1 MSSPKRQVKR
11 LLSRTPF
18 AARAYWRWIDQA
30 GPTLHFSGKNSLQ
43 RLESQIPA
51 WVETASRSR
60 AEAEPGKRLAIFAT
74 FRYWIEHA
82 VLTSLTLAGM
92 GHDVTLAYL
101 PYAKYRIQVHP
112 FDLQRQDAYV
122 RHAIEGISSL
132 VRVQPI
138 FSDGSSVVEIPDAIR
153 PALEEISL
161 RDSQYSLRVEDVDPG
176 SDLYRLRLS
185 RNEFAARAML
195 QWLPRAAPE
204 VFIVPN
210 GSILEYG
217 VAYHVARHLGIQVV
231 TYEFDEPQ
239 HRIRLGHNAEVMR
252 EETDELWQARRDL
265 PLTQEQRARVSEL
278 LSARQKGS
286 KWQNFPIQFQGVP
299 KQGGEEIR
307 KDLDLDERPVVLLA
321 PNVFGDSATL
331 GRQVFSDSMT
341 EWLARTLQ
349 HFIDRDEIQL
359 LIRIHPSEARFPT
372 GTSMTEVV
380 RETLPQLPEHMRLI
394 AAEDPINTY
403 DLVEIAALG
412 IVYTTTVG
420 LEMSLSGVPVVVTG
434 FTHYRGKGFTL
445 DPQSWE
451 DYFQII
457 ERVLREPDAHRL
469 DEEKFRDAW
478 KYAYHFF
485 FEFTHPFPWHL
496 LYFWDDV
503 QTWPLEEVLSK
514 NGRRTFGDS
523 FRWLA
528 GEPIDWSFSG
538 S

>member
-1 MSSPKRQVKR
+1 MSSLKLQVKQW
-11 LLSRTPF
+11 LSRVPV
-18 AARAYWRWIDQA
+18 AAEAYWRWVDQA
-30 GPTLHFSGKNSLQ
+30 GPTLHFSGKNSLE
-43 RLESQIPA
+43 RLESHIPSWLELA
-51 WVETASRSR
+51 RHSRT
-60 AEAEPGKRLAIFAT
+60 EAEPGKRLAIFAT

-82 VLTSLTLAGM
+82 VLTGLTLAGM

-101 PYAKYRIQVHP
+101 PYARYRIQVQP

-122 RHAIEGISSL
+122 RDSL
-132 VRVQPI
+132 RGLAPLVKVVSI
-138 FSDGSSVVEIPDAIR
+138 FSDGFSDVHIPKAIA

-161 RDSQYSLRVEDVDPG
+161 RDSQYSLRVEDVDPS
-176 SDLYRLRLS
+176 SDLYRLRLA
-185 RNEFAARAML
+185 RNEFAARSL
-195 QWLPRAAPE
+195 LRWLRREEPD

-217 VAYHVARHLGIQVV
+217 VAYHVARHLNVPVV

-239 HRIRLGHNAEVMR
+239 HRIRLGQNTEVMR
-252 EETDELWQARRDL
+252 EETDALWQARREL
-265 PLTQEQRARVSEL
+265 PLTEKQRARVSEL

-299 KQGGEEIR
+299 KQGGEEIHR
-307 KDLDLDERPVVLLA
+307 GFGLDERPVVLLA

-341 EWLARTLQ
+341 EWLGRTLL
-349 HFIDRDEIQL
+349 HFVDRDDVQL

-372 GTSMTEVV
+372 GTSMEEVV
-380 RETLPQLPEHMRLI
+380 RQTLPQLPEHIRLI

-403 DLVEIAALG
+403 DLVEIASLG

-445 DPQSWE
+445 DPQTWE
-451 DYFQII
+451 EYFETI
-457 ERVLREPDAHRL
+457 ERALQDPNAYRL
-469 DEEKFRDAW
+469 DEAQLRDAW

-503 QTWPLEEVLSK
+503 ETWPLKEVL
-514 NGRRTFGDS
+514 GAEGLEIFRES
-523 FRWLA
+523 FQWLA

-538 S
+538 L